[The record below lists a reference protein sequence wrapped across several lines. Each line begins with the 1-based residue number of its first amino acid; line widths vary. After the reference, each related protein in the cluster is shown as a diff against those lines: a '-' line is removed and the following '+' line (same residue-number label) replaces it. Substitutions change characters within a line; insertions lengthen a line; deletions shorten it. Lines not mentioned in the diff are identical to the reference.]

1 MGLPHLAAVPEATPV
16 VSRPK
21 IVPRT
26 DLREAKAVES
36 LFSDPAFSEN
46 RDSGIHRWVPWIAG
60 FAAAFVAEAIR
71 KHAGRGG
78 LIVDPFA
85 GVGTTLLETV
95 RRSVA

>member
-1 MGLPHLAAVPEATPV
+1 MSLPRPTPTP
-16 VSRPK
+16 SLLRPR

-26 DLREAKAVES
+26 DLREAKTVES

-46 RDSGIHRWVPWIAG
+46 RDSGIHRWVPWVAG
-60 FAAAFVAEAIR
+60 FSAAFLAEAIR
-71 KHAGRGG
+71 KHASRGG

-85 GVGTTLLETV
+85 GLGTTLLETV